1 MDLLYLS
8 ARVNSCVRLGKQ
20 TDIGHPGGMGN
31 MKSSPQP
38 LPLAAGWFTFKVTSL
53 MLILWLIDWVGR
65 PGRTIRKNRAQPG
78 ECFMTE
84 SKIFSV
90 HSDQT
95 EPIILVFCSV
105 FGIIEGG
112 VCDFNYDFDRREKG
126 RQSTLADSNLSL
138 LHALT
143 FHSHMLS

>member
-84 SKIFSV
+84 SKIFFR
-90 HSDQT
+90 
-95 EPIILVFCSV
+95 PFRPNWANNIGFCSV

-126 RQSTLADSNLSL
+126 RQSTLADSNLSI